1 MTGSHISIEELDFF
15 QDLFPDK
22 KFRHFV
28 GWRTGL
34 VKQLYCGS
42 IEPNEP
48 RLFHI
53 TLIHSRLERFGLV
66 RKINLRAAGSALT
79 YSDAIS
85 RAVGETVERFY
96 SCLYDEKSIIFD
108 SYNNLQ
114 KQGINALGPGN
125 IAFFSEEQFS
135 RKDFPM
141 VRFTEDVK
149 IGWTRGVSLIT
160 GEEILVPAQFIYLGY
175 KGQPGERHVTY
186 TCTSGCAC
194 ASTVEEAI
202 LKGIFEQ
209 VERDAVMINWYAKLS
224 PPRFD
229 IHSVSGHRLEE
240 LYQRGY
246 DCPGMEYQLRYI
258 TLDLPIP
265 AFMGIAKVGAGG
277 KTRLFVGGAANLDPR
292 DAAFK
297 ALLEIGQGVPFIKYI
312 LVNEPFPDYKK
323 LAFDN
328 FDDNLRYYADPDNTK
343 HLDFLQASDK
353 ILSVDQLPNHSVG
366 SIEKDLVSVLRILKK
381 FNMNP
386 IAIDHT
392 TDELKEIGL
401 NVTRIV
407 IPELVQMGTPSI
419 PFLGCKR
426 LFEVPVK
433 LGLKDELT
441 ELNPMLHPYP

>member
-1 MTGSHISIEELDFF
+1 MTGSNISVEELDFF
-15 QDLFPDK
+15 RDLFPNK
-22 KFRHFV
+22 KFRRFV

-34 VKQLYCGS
+34 VKQLYCGA

-48 RLFHI
+48 KLFHI
-53 TLIHSRLERFGLV
+53 TLIHSQLERFGLV
-66 RKINLRAAGSALT
+66 KKINLRAAGSALT

-96 SCLYDEKSIIFD
+96 SCLYDEESIIFD

-114 KQGINALGPGN
+114 KQGINAIGPGDMT
-125 IAFFSEEQFS
+125 FFSEEQFL
-135 RKDFPM
+135 RKGFPL

-149 IGWTRGVSLIT
+149 IGWTKGVSLIT

-175 KGQPGERHVTY
+175 RRQPDELPVTY

-194 ASTVEEAI
+194 ASTVEEAL
-202 LKGIFEQ
+202 LKGICEQ
-209 VERDAVMINWYAKLS
+209 VERDAVMINWYARLS
-224 PPRFD
+224 PPKFD
-229 IHSVSGHRLEE
+229 IQSVSGHRLEE
-240 LYQRGY
+240 LYHRGY
-246 DCPGMEYQLRYI
+246 DNAGMAYQLRYI
-258 TLDLPIP
+258 TLDIPIP
-265 AFMGIAKVGAGG
+265 AFMGISRIGVGE

-292 DAAFK
+292 EAAFK

-312 LVNEPFPDYKK
+312 LVNDPFPDYTE

-328 FDDNLRYYADPDNTK
+328 FDDNLRYYAEPDNAK

-366 SIEKDLVSVLRILKK
+366 NLEKDLVTALRVLKK
-381 FNMNP
+381 ANMNP

-401 NVTRIV
+401 HVTRV
-407 IPELVQMGTPSI
+407 MIPELVQMGTPGV

-441 ELNPMLHPYP
+441 ELNPRLHPYP